1 MSCPR
6 QVFYQRV
13 NELLA
18 EAGFAWWL
26 EQLCRPHDWQQGRG
40 SIAPGGGIF
49 SDAAGR
55 LLRRH
60 RLTTRDRVAV
70 FRQFVADEFLGLSA
84 TRGDCQAFESDADHV
99 AVAAGD

>member
-18 EAGFAWWL
+18 KAEFASWL
-26 EQLCRPHDWQQGRG
+26 EQLCRPHDAQQGRG
-40 SIAPGGGIF
+40 SIAPGEGF
-49 SDAAGR
+49 SDADGR
-55 LLRRH
+55 LLRGQ

-70 FRQFVADEFLGLSA
+70 FRQFVADEFPGLSA
-84 TRGDCQAFESDADHV
+84 IRGDCQAFESDADHV